1 MERVLEVAIIALG
14 ILVLEAMAF
23 AFDRGKKAY
32 DASTPPVGKK
42 EILNAT
48 YYIVKVLILLVLT
61 TILAC
66 IWYYEYR

>member
-1 MERVLEVAIIALG
+1 
-14 ILVLEAMAF
+14 MAF

-66 IWYYEYR
+66 IWYHEYR